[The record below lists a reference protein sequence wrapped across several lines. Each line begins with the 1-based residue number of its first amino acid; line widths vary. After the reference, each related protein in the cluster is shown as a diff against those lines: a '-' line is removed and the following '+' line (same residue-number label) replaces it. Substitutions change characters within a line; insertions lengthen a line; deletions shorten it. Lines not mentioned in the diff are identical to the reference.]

1 MANAR
6 IPELVD
12 KRARLLEEMSS
23 LTQMLHG
30 SWVERYSVCTRK
42 GCRCHQGELHGPRY
56 YVVVNEEGRHR
67 QRYVPL
73 SQVPV
78 ALEGIGQHQRL
89 QAIVEEIT
97 RINLELM
104 KERSHGD
111 ADLPPTLCPV

>member
-1 MANAR
+1 MENAR
-6 IPELVD
+6 ITELVD

-30 SWVERYSVCTRK
+30 SWVERYSVCSRK

-56 YVVVNEEGRHR
+56 YVVVNEEGRQR

-78 ALEGIGQHQRL
+78 ALEGIEQHRRL
-89 QAIVEEIT
+89 QDIVEEIT

-111 ADLPPTLCPV
+111 A

>member
-6 IPELVD
+6 ITELVD

-30 SWVERYSVCTRK
+30 SWVERYSVCARK

-56 YVVVNEEGRHR
+56 YVVVNEEGRQR

-73 SQVPV
+73 SHVPV
-78 ALEGIGQHQRL
+78 ALEGIEQHRRL

-111 ADLPPTLCPV
+111 A